1 MPKNRK
7 RKVHLNFYVNPDE
20 EFIIREKAASS
31 HKNLSDYLR
40 MISIKGEIYEV
51 NFHELDEF
59 SKQLSQLRFEF
70 NRIGNNINQVAKKVN
85 LIDEVDQ
92 EDVEVLQDEMSDI
105 QKNYRVLSRK
115 VLKEVQT
122 LIRELEE

>member
-7 RKVHLNFYVNPDE
+7 RRTQLHFYVNPDE
-20 EFIIREKAASS
+20 EFMIREKAASC

-40 MISIKGEIYEV
+40 TISIKGAIYEV
-51 NFHELDEF
+51 NFHEIDEF
-59 SKQLSQLRFEF
+59 SKQLSQLQFEF

-92 EDVEVLQDEMSDI
+92 EDVEILQDEMSDI
-105 QKNYRVLSRK
+105 QKNYRILNK
-115 VLKEVQT
+115 KILKEV
-122 LIRELEE
+122 RELVRKLEE

>member
-20 EFIIREKAASS
+20 EFIIREKAASC

-40 MISIKGEIYEV
+40 MISIKGAIYEV
-51 NFHELDEF
+51 NFHEPDEF

-85 LIDEVDQ
+85 LIDEVD
-92 EDVEVLQDEMSDI
+92 VEVLQDEMSDI
-105 QKNYRVLSRK
+105 QKNYRVLSRQ

-122 LIRELEE
+122 LIRRWEE

>member
-20 EFIIREKAASS
+20 EFIIREKAASC

-40 MISIKGEIYEV
+40 MISIKGAIYEV
-51 NFHELDEF
+51 NFHEPDEF

-85 LIDEVDQ
+85 LIDDV
-92 EDVEVLQDEMSDI
+92 DVEVLQDEMSDI

-122 LIRELEE
+122 LIRRLEE

>member
-20 EFIIREKAASS
+20 EFMIREKAASC

-40 MISIKGEIYEV
+40 MISIKGAIYEV

-85 LIDEVDQ
+85 LIDEVD
-92 EDVEVLQDEMSDI
+92 VEVLQDEMSDI
-105 QKNYRVLSRK
+105 QKTIVC
-115 VLKEVQT
+115 
-122 LIRELEE
+122 

>member
-20 EFIIREKAASS
+20 EFIIREKAASC

-59 SKQLSQLRFEF
+59 S
-70 NRIGNNINQVAKKVN
+70 
-85 LIDEVDQ
+85 
-92 EDVEVLQDEMSDI
+92 
-105 QKNYRVLSRK
+105 
-115 VLKEVQT
+115 
-122 LIRELEE
+122 

>member
-20 EFIIREKAASS
+20 EFIIREKAASC

-40 MISIKGEIYEV
+40 MISIKGAIYEV
-51 NFHELDEF
+51 NFHEPDEF

-70 NRIGNNINQVAKKVN
+70 NRIWNKINQVAKKVN
-85 LIDEVDQ
+85 LIDEV
-92 EDVEVLQDEMSDI
+92 DVEVLQDEMSDI

-122 LIRELEE
+122 LIRRLEE

>member
-20 EFIIREKAASS
+20 EFIIREKAASC

-40 MISIKGEIYEV
+40 MISIKGAIYEV
-51 NFHELDEF
+51 NFHEPDEF

-85 LIDEVDQ
+85 LIDEVD
-92 EDVEVLQDEMSDI
+92 VEVLQDEMSDI
-105 QKNYRVLSRK
+105 QKNYRLLSRK
-115 VLKEVQT
+115 ILKEVQT
-122 LIRELEE
+122 VVRKLEE

>member
-20 EFIIREKAASS
+20 EFIIREKAASC

-85 LIDEVDQ
+85 LIDEVD
-92 EDVEVLQDEMSDI
+92 VEVLQDEMSDI

-122 LIRELEE
+122 LIRRLEE

>member
-7 RKVHLNFYVNPDE
+7 RRTQLHFYVNPDE
-20 EFIIREKAASS
+20 EFMIREKAASC

-40 MISIKGEIYEV
+40 TISIKGAIYEV
-51 NFHELDEF
+51 NFHEIDEF
-59 SKQLSQLRFEF
+59 SKQLSQLQFEF

-92 EDVEVLQDEMSDI
+92 EDVEILQDEMSDI
-105 QKNYRVLSRK
+105 QKNYSILNK
-115 VLKEVQT
+115 KILKEVRD
-122 LIRELEE
+122 LVRKLEE

>member
-1 MPKNRK
+1 
-7 RKVHLNFYVNPDE
+7 
-20 EFIIREKAASS
+20 
-31 HKNLSDYLR
+31 
-40 MISIKGEIYEV
+40 MISIKGAIYEV
-51 NFHELDEF
+51 NFHEPDEF

-85 LIDEVDQ
+85 LIDEVD
-92 EDVEVLQDEMSDI
+92 VEVLQDEMSDI

-122 LIRELEE
+122 LIRRLEE

>member
-7 RKVHLNFYVNPDE
+7 RRTQLHFYVNPDE
-20 EFIIREKAASS
+20 EFMIREKAASC

-40 MISIKGEIYEV
+40 TISIKGAIYEV
-51 NFHELDEF
+51 NFHEIDEF
-59 SKQLSQLRFEF
+59 SKQLSQLHFEF

-92 EDVEVLQDEMSDI
+92 EDVEILQDEMSDI
-105 QKNYRVLSRK
+105 QKNYRLMNEK
-115 VLKEVQT
+115 ILKEVRD
-122 LIRELEE
+122 LVRKLEE

>member
-20 EFIIREKAASS
+20 EFMIREKAASC

-40 MISIKGEIYEV
+40 MISIKGVIYEV
-51 NFHELDEF
+51 NFHELDEL

-70 NRIGNNINQVAKKVN
+70 NRIESGITLTKLLKKS
-85 LIDEVDQ
+85 I
-92 EDVEVLQDEMSDI
+92 
-105 QKNYRVLSRK
+105 
-115 VLKEVQT
+115 
-122 LIRELEE
+122 

>member
-20 EFIIREKAASS
+20 EFMIREKAANC
-31 HKNLSDYLR
+31 HQNLSDYLR
-40 MISIKGEIYEV
+40 TISIKGAIYEV
-51 NFHELDEF
+51 HFHELDDF

-70 NRIGNNINQVAKKVN
+70 NRMGNNINQVAKKVN

-92 EDVEVLQDEMSDI
+92 EDVEILQDEMSEI
-105 QKNYRVLSRK
+105 QKDYRLLSRK
-115 VLKEVQT
+115 ILKEVQD
-122 LIRELEE
+122 LVRKLEE

>member
-1 MPKNRK
+1 MPKNRE
-7 RKVHLNFYVNPDE
+7 RKIPFQFYVNSDE
-20 EFIIREKAASS
+20 EFIIREKAASC
-31 HKNLSDYLR
+31 HKNISAYLR
-40 MISIKGEIYEV
+40 IIAIKGAIHEV
-51 NFHELDEF
+51 NFQELDEF

-105 QKNYRVLSRK
+105 QKNYRVISRK

>member
-20 EFIIREKAASS
+20 EFIIREKAASC

-40 MISIKGEIYEV
+40 MISIKGAIYEV
-51 NFHELDEF
+51 NFHEPDEF

-85 LIDEVDQ
+85 LIDEVD
-92 EDVEVLQDEMSDI
+92 VEVLQDEMSDI
-105 QKNYRVLSRK
+105 QKNYRILSRK

-122 LIRELEE
+122 LIRRLEE

>member
-7 RKVHLNFYVNPDE
+7 RRTQLHFYVNPDE
-20 EFIIREKAASS
+20 EFMIREKAASC

-40 MISIKGEIYEV
+40 TISIKGAIYEV
-51 NFHELDEF
+51 NFHEIDEF
-59 SKQLSQLRFEF
+59 SKQLSQLQFEF

-105 QKNYRVLSRK
+105 QKNYRILNK
-115 VLKEVQT
+115 KILKEV
-122 LIRELEE
+122 RELVRKLEE

>member
-7 RKVHLNFYVNPDE
+7 RRTQLHFYVNPDE
-20 EFIIREKAASS
+20 EFMIREKAASC

-40 MISIKGEIYEV
+40 TISIKGAIYEV
-51 NFHELDEF
+51 NFHEIDEF
-59 SKQLSQLRFEF
+59 SKQLSQLQFEF

-92 EDVEVLQDEMSDI
+92 EDVEILQDEMSDI
-105 QKNYRVLSRK
+105 QKNYCILNK
-115 VLKEVQT
+115 KILKEVRD
-122 LIRELEE
+122 LVRKLEE

>member
-20 EFIIREKAASS
+20 EFIIREKAASC

-40 MISIKGEIYEV
+40 MISIKGAIYEV
-51 NFHELDEF
+51 NFHEPDEF

-85 LIDEVDQ
+85 LIDEVD
-92 EDVEVLQDEMSDI
+92 VEVLQDEMSDI

-122 LIRELEE
+122 LIRRLEE

>member
-7 RKVHLNFYVNPDE
+7 RKVLLNFYVNPDE
-20 EFIIREKAASS
+20 EFMIREKAASC

-40 MISIKGEIYEV
+40 MISIKGAIYEV
-51 NFHELDEF
+51 NFHEPDEF

-85 LIDEVDQ
+85 LIDEVD
-92 EDVEVLQDEMSDI
+92 VEVLQDEMSDI

-122 LIRELEE
+122 LIRGLEE